1 MKAAVK
7 MDRYSVMSELENN
20 TKEVR
25 AMVMDSYQDM
35 LEGKGRDYKDFF
47 QELESRYKNAN
58 VTIRIIKSISL
69 WINGGIRYM
78 CCGCCICL

>member
-20 TKEVR
+20 MKEVR

-35 LEGKGRDYKDFF
+35 LEGKGRDYKEFF

-58 VTIRIIKSISL
+58 V
-69 WINGGIRYM
+69 
-78 CCGCCICL
+78 